1 MGLPV
6 HSHICACLGEC
17 WLCSVALAGMLPV
30 LCSCASSS
38 VPCRTTTRCMCLPV
52 SSCRLENLP
61 LLLQIC
67 CGIYLITW
75 LIFMLFMQTV
85 QKEKG
90 EELHPQLSDHCS

>member
-1 MGLPV
+1 M
-6 HSHICACLGEC
+6 
-17 WLCSVALAGMLPV
+17 
-30 LCSCASSS
+30 
-38 VPCRTTTRCMCLPV
+38 
-52 SSCRLENLP
+52 SSCHLESLS

-90 EELHPQLSDHCS
+90 EALHPQLCNYCSTAEAASASLLWAGCGTLSCGADSLG